1 MCDQVSDHID
11 RLEAENAALRL
22 LCDNQ
27 RKALE
32 DIFEARHKARWWS
45 IRELLDLLDAIESA
59 SSMTGTDE
67 SGGQTGGLVP
77 DLPL

>member
-1 MCDQVSDHID
+1 MCDQVSEHIEQ
-11 RLEAENAALRL
+11 LEAEVASLRL

-32 DIFEARHKARWWS
+32 MIFEERHKTLWW
-45 IRELLDLLDAIESA
+45 RTRGLLDLIDAIETA

-67 SGGQTGGLVP
+67 SGGEK
-77 DLPL
+77 

>member
-1 MCDQVSDHID
+1 MCDQIDEHITG
-11 RLEAENAALRL
+11 LEAEIARLRL

-32 DIFEARHKARWWS
+32 DIFDARHKVGEWR
-45 IRELLDLLDAIESA
+45 ILVGPLLDLIDAIETA

-67 SGGQTGGLVP
+67 RGEK
-77 DLPL
+77 

>member
-32 DIFEARHKARWWS
+32 DIFEARHKTLWW
-45 IRELLDLLDAIESA
+45 RTRGLLDLIDAIETA

-67 SGGQTGGLVP
+67 SGGEK
-77 DLPL
+77 

>member
-32 DIFEARHKARWWS
+32 SIFEKRHKARWWS
-45 IRELLDLLDAIESA
+45 IRELLDLIDAIETA
-59 SSMTGTDE
+59 STMTGTDE
-67 SGGQTGGLVP
+67 RGEK
-77 DLPL
+77 